1 MSPLRG
7 FGRSLAVQSAEGATD
22 CSLGREPQ
30 DPNVNIR
37 GALEGRQIAAAGF
50 ARGLRPIADEPLDL
64 RFLESVL
71 KLGA

>member
-1 MSPLRG
+1 
-7 FGRSLAVQSAEGATD
+7 
-22 CSLGREPQ
+22 
-30 DPNVNIR
+30 VNIR